1 MKDTTTVPM
10 VPPIKIVEKVLVE
23 EKVDET
29 KKKDTKKAP
38 KGEVKEDKPPEYVD
52 RIREIKYED
61 QP

>member
-1 MKDTTTVPM
+1 
-10 VPPIKIVEKVLVE
+10 VLVE

-52 RIREIKYED
+52 KIREIKYED